1 MNTFIIHLRT
11 FLITREFT
19 VLSIFICFAF
29 ILFLL
34 FLFHVYIM
42 FCALVPVEGNNTLIA
57 LISLC
62 FIHTLLK
69 YQNTNTKPEIKM
81 KNENLFNLFE
91 EQRSAIERV
100 RERQKESESEG
111 NNVGKIKQC

>member
-19 VLSIFICFAF
+19 VLSIFICFA
-29 ILFLL
+29 LFLL
-34 FLFHVYIM
+34 YFM
-42 FCALVPVEGNNTLIA
+42 FCALVAPVEGNNTLIA

-69 YQNTNTKPEIKM
+69 YQNTNTQ
-81 KNENLFNLFE
+81 NCRN
-91 EQRSAIERV
+91 
-100 RERQKESESEG
+100 
-111 NNVGKIKQC
+111 